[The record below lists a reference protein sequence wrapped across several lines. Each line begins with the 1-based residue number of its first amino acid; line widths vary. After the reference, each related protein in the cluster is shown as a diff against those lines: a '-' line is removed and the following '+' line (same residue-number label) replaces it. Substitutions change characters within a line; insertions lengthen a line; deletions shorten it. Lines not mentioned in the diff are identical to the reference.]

1 MAENIHANIREIEGA
16 ISSFIANA
24 TLLNRPATIDLAKDI
39 LKAYVNFS
47 KRDVT
52 ADVIKEVVCDYF
64 NLPAGDFS
72 SRKRTR
78 EIAQARQVAMYL
90 CKMHTKM
97 PLKSIGAAIGGK
109 NHATVVHACKT
120 VSNLIDID
128 KGFRLQIEEIEK
140 RLK

>member
-1 MAENIHANIREIEGA
+1 M
-16 ISSFIANA
+16 
-24 TLLNRPATIDLAKDI
+24 
-39 LKAYVNFS
+39 KAYVNFS
-47 KRDVT
+47 KRDGT
-52 ADVIKEVVCDYF
+52 AAVIKEVVCDYF
-64 NLPAGDFS
+64 NLPAGEFS
-72 SRKRTR
+72 FRKCTR
-78 EIAQARQVAMYL
+78 EIAQARKAATYL

-97 PLKSIGAAIGGK
+97 PMKSIGAAIGGK